1 MSVGFQGSLLD
12 EPALGLGSLA
22 GLRRTELGA
31 GAWIDVLPGWVQ
43 GADGLFEE
51 LLTAIPWRAEQR
63 QMYDAVVEVPRLVH
77 TYGVRDPLPHDLIRQ
92 AREAL
97 SDHYLAELG
106 ERFVTTGCCLYRD
119 GRDSVAWHGDNLGR
133 SRTHDTMVAIVSV
146 GSPRKLSL
154 RPVGGPTA
162 ASFALGHGD
171 LAVMGG
177 SCQRTFQHGVLKTAK
192 PAGPR
197 ISLQF
202 RPLNVW

>member
-1 MSVGFQGSLLD
+1 MSVAFQGSLLD
-12 EPALGLGSLA
+12 EPTLGLGSLA

-106 ERFVTTGCCLYRD
+106 ERFVTTG
-119 GRDSVAWHGDNLGR
+119 
-133 SRTHDTMVAIVSV
+133 
-146 GSPRKLSL
+146 
-154 RPVGGPTA
+154 
-162 ASFALGHGD
+162 
-171 LAVMGG
+171 
-177 SCQRTFQHGVLKTAK
+177 
-192 PAGPR
+192 
-197 ISLQF
+197 
-202 RPLNVW
+202 